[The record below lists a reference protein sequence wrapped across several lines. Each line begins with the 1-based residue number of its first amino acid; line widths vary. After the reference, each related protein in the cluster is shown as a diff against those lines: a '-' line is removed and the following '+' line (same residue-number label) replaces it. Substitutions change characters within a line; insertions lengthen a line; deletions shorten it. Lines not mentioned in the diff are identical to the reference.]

1 MGNWRIE
8 RFLTFYKKN
17 NLVKSKF
24 VCNFAEVIFTK
35 MKDLALHIL
44 DIAQNSISAK
54 ATLTQIT
61 IDEDKSKNRY
71 VLTVEDNG
79 TGMPPEVL
87 EKVTDPYTTSRKTRK
102 VGLGLPLLK
111 LSAERANGN
120 LDITSELGTGTKITA
135 IFEFDHIDRVPI
147 GDIAGVVVMLAS
159 MNPNLDFIYK
169 HTTPKGEYI
178 FDTKEIKAALE
189 DLSIQNISIQKY
201 LKEMVEENLKEIE
214 YDK

>member
-1 MGNWRIE
+1 M
-8 RFLTFYKKN
+8 
-17 NLVKSKF
+17 VKSKF

-178 FDTKEIKAALE
+178 FDTKEIKATLE
-189 DLSIQNISIQKY
+189 DLSIQNINIQKY